1 VLNIAIMISYLAR
14 SSKRVSHLI
23 STHLNIMT
31 SIVNQIQSSILN
43 EAIGKLDRYEKMQC
57 DENNIEYIQDKT

>member
-1 VLNIAIMISYLAR
+1 
-14 SSKRVSHLI
+14 
-23 STHLNIMT
+23 MT
-31 SIVNQIQSSILN
+31 SIVNQIQSSILS